1 MISNRSNQTRNS
13 DLDHLRAAID
23 ADRSRLCLELGLRPD
38 GKRFFCPFYQT
49 DGKPHAT
56 GDLSVE
62 AGFKCHKCDWKGD
75 GFNLIQDQRKCD
87 FPAAVEFARHVYGKF
102 VDGPQQAQSNS
113 PAKKTG
119 KIHRTPEEAI
129 AAVLW
134 TVEND
139 TGVKWSVTDIYVYMT
154 AAGLPSLAVVRFDR
168 ADGSTDENKKRIKTY
183 RPIHP
188 VDGGWRLGDP
198 RDPLPLFELPSI
210 LKGDGVIYITEGEK
224 AAKAGALIGLLCT
237 TTAHGAKSP
246 SKTDLTPLRGR
257 HVVILRDNDEAG
269 HGYAE
274 AMAQLC
280 HAAGAASV
288 KIVLLPELPPK
299 GDLADFVGAR
309 SGRAIESVRAEVE
322 AAAEATEVW
331 SQAKVPDVGGKPT
344 ILLPGGSRTITSAGE
359 DLGLLLAPIQKVF
372 IRGGVLVTIDADG
385 DGHPILRQLKPV
397 ALASVF
403 ESVAHLA
410 RMTPKGP
417 QPDICYDKE
426 ANLIGSS
433 AAFRDITPPIRI
445 LTRCPVLIER
455 NGQLVQITGYDRESG
470 IMAGGRPV
478 TDMSLAEA
486 LPLLYETLRDFRFAT
501 PADQARALAALIT
514 PTLVFGGLLKGRPPI
529 DLGEADDSQ
538 AGKGYRNKIKSRVY
552 GEIMRCISQKRDG
565 GVGSME
571 EAFNS
576 ALIQGAV
583 FICLENV
590 RGKIDSPAI
599 ESFTTEDH
607 YTARCAYHENVD
619 IDPRRVCL
627 SMTSNKADM
636 TTDLANR
643 CSCVRIQKQAQD
655 YAYARYAEGDILDH
669 VAAYQSHYLGAVFA
683 VVRAWHA
690 AGCPRTDERRHDF
703 RAWAQPLDWIVQNLL
718 DAGPLLDGHRETQS
732 RMTNPS
738 LNWLRDAAIAVVKA
752 RQVEKWLR
760 AGDLVDLLAEA
771 GVDVP
776 GLPEGGDPS
785 EPNTRKLVQQAVG
798 RKLGQCF
805 RDGDLVAIDS
815 YTVRRQTTYNEQYR
829 SESREYWFSAAGHG
843 PADGPTAAGL
853 RTSADANAAARLN
866 AFKFPPPS
874 TPSAAGGELNCGWS
888 AAKAA
893 ANETH
898 AAADAA
904 EGPL

>member
-1 MISNRSNQTRNS
+1 MISKRSKQTRNS
-13 DLDHLRAAID
+13 DLDQLRAAID
-23 ADRSRLCLELGLRPD
+23 ADRARLCLALGLRPD
-38 GKRFFCPFYQT
+38 GKRFFCPFCQT

-75 GFNLIQDQRKCD
+75 GFNLIQDQRKCY
-87 FPAAVEFARHVYGKF
+87 FPAAVDFARHVYGMS

-113 PAKKTG
+113 SAKKTG

-139 TGVKWSVTDIYVYMT
+139 TGAKWSVNDIYVYMT
-154 AAGLPSLAVVRFDR
+154 AAGLPSLAVVRLDR
-168 ADGSTDENKKRIKTY
+168 VDGSTDENGKRIKTY

-188 VDGGWRLGDP
+188 VDGGWKLGDSP
-198 RDPLPLFELPSI
+198 GPLPLYELPTI
-210 LKGDGVIYITEGEK
+210 LKGDGVVYITEGEK
-224 AAKAGALIGLLCT
+224 AAKAGAMIGLLCT

-288 KIVLLPELPPK
+288 KIVLLPGLPPK

-309 SGRAIESVRAEVE
+309 PGVSPDVIRAEVE
-322 AAAEATEVW
+322 AVAEATEVW
-331 SQAKVPDVGGKPT
+331 SPAKVPDAGGKPT
-344 ILLPGGSRTITSAGE
+344 ILLPGGPRTITSTGE
-359 DLGLLLAPIQKVF
+359 DLGRLLAPTQKVF

-478 TDMSLAEA
+478 TDMSLADA
-486 LPLLYETLRDFRFAT
+486 KLLLYESLRDFRFAT

-571 EAFNS
+571 ESFNA

-599 ESFTTEDH
+599 ESFTTEEH

-643 CSCVRIQKQAQD
+643 CSCVRILKQAQD

-669 VAAYQSHYLGAVFA
+669 VAAYQSHYLGAVFS

-690 AGCPRTDERRHDF
+690 AGCPRTDEHRHDF
-703 RAWAQPLDWIVQNLL
+703 RAWAQPLDWIAQNLL
-718 DAGPLLDGHRETQS
+718 EAGPLMDGHRETQQ
-732 RMTNPS
+732 RMTNPA
-738 LNWLRDAAIAVVKA
+738 LNWLRDVALAVVRA
-752 RQVEKWLR
+752 QRSDMWLR
-760 AGDLVDLLAEA
+760 AGHLVDLLAEA
-771 GVDVP
+771 GVDLP

-785 EPNTRKLVQQAVG
+785 ESTIRKSAQQAVG

-805 RDGDLVAIDS
+805 RNGDVVAIDNF
-815 YTVRRQTTYNEQYR
+815 TIRRQTTYNEQYR
-829 SESREYWFSAAGHG
+829 SDTYEYRFSAAGHG
-843 PADGPTAAGL
+843 PGDGPIAAGAPIFTAETAPAIL
-853 RTSADANAAARLN
+853 KSLG
-866 AFKFPPPS
+866 FPPTGVP
-874 TPSAAGGELNCGWS
+874 PAASGPLNCG
-888 AAKAA
+888 
-893 ANETH
+893 
-898 AAADAA
+898 
-904 EGPL
+904 